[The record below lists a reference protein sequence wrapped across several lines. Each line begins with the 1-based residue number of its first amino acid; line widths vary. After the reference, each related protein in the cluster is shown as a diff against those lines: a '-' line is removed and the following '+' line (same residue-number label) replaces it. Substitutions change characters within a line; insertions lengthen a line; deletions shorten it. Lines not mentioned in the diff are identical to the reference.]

1 MQATNI
7 LGQRTLPRY
16 RHREKQRIKTIVV
29 EAFPEVTSGR
39 ENQPFLLSGLPTVV
53 SLARVFEVA
62 AALFAVVAA
71 VFWSLYA
78 FGELPQM
85 MPVDDPV
92 FAVSGLAIMTT
103 RPLQSI

>member
-1 MQATNI
+1 MV
-7 LGQRTLPRY
+7 P
-16 RHREKQRIKTIVV
+16 
-29 EAFPEVTSGR
+29 
-39 ENQPFLLSGLPTVV
+39 
-53 SLARVFEVA
+53 LARVLEVA
-62 AALFAVVAA
+62 AALFAAASA

-85 MPVDDPV
+85 MPVEDPA